1 MNARMLHRLLL
12 LLIPGLFFLASCAP
26 EVTFFV
32 TKPPK
37 LDIRDVETISI
48 GRFEDQLNRN
58 IPYPPALRG
67 RGFSGRT
74 SLKPGIPTLVSNAKA
89 SDLFRGA
96 IVAGISESGQYKILN
111 TGSSDTGYTG
121 VIPDPDKTAVL
132 NARIR
137 YCEHAIE
144 GKEDIKYTLL
154 AVRGGGTIVDQA
166 RAIAMKESVRS
177 MAERSGKGF
186 NVPTPYVEKLAALHV
201 EIDMVRQGSG
211 EKIIPT
217 QVMSSYFVKKWGG
230 DEATSHVPSALREVI
245 VSEYQKDQT
254 MFEVLKAQVSSVEQ
268 ALMDPNEFLARGGKL
283 ETNSAVPLTT
293 LDIQNR
299 LAKQIVDR
307 LLKNITSYTEETVL
321 EVASGDTQAVQY
333 IRGSAYELAIN
344 RLETIERSE
353 EDSYNLALA
362 YESIGEYRQAAR
374 YYLEA
379 LDEDPENETYRQSLQ
394 RVQR

>member
-1 MNARMLHRLLL
+1 MNTRKLHRLSLF
-12 LLIPGLFFLASCAP
+12 LIPGLFFLVSCAP

-48 GRFEDQLNRN
+48 GTFEDQLNRN

-67 RGFSGRT
+67 SGFSGRT

-89 SDLFRGA
+89 SDLFRGV
-96 IVAGISESGQYKILN
+96 IVAGISESGQYRILN

-121 VIPDPDKTAVL
+121 VVPDPDRTAVL

-166 RAIAMKESVRS
+166 RVVAMKESVKS
-177 MAERSGKGF
+177 MAKRSGKGF

-230 DEATSHVPSALREVI
+230 DEETSHVPSALREVI
-245 VSEYQKDQT
+245 ISEYQKDQS
-254 MFEVLKAQVSSVEQ
+254 MFEVLLAQADSLEQ

-283 ETNSAVPLTT
+283 ETHSAVPLTT
-293 LDIQNR
+293 LDIRNR
-299 LAKQIVDR
+299 LAKQIADR

-321 EVASGDTQAVQY
+321 EVASGDSQAVQY

-344 RLETIERSE
+344 RLESIERSE

-362 YESIGEYRQAAR
+362 YESVGEYRQAAR